1 MQQVAGAAGIALL
14 VTVMSGVSAGMGG
27 GVEGDAAGART
38 AFMIAAIVSLPLIV
52 GAFLI
57 RKPADQI
64 EGAGMPAH

>member
-1 MQQVAGAAGIALL
+1 
-14 VTVMSGVSAGMGG
+14 
-27 GVEGDAAGART
+27 
-38 AFMIAAIVSLPLIV
+38 MIAAIVSLPLIV